1 MEVENTVKIF
11 NTMTNR
17 KEEFIPLN
25 PKEVNMYVCGP
36 TVYNFFHIGN
46 GRTFIVFDAVRRYLE
61 YRGYKVNFIQNFTDI
76 DDKMIKKANEEN
88 TTVKDIGDEYIAE
101 YYKDA
106 DALNIKRA
114 TVNPR
119 ATEFIDEIISFVKEL
134 VDKGY
139 AYEVDGDV
147 YFSTKKF
154 KSYGKL
160 SGQNLDEL
168 KAGASERVNLDE
180 KKNDPMDFAVWKSQ
194 KPGEPAWQS
203 PWGMGRPG
211 WHIECSCMAHKLL
224 GDTIDIHAGGE
235 DLVFPH
241 HENEIAQSEART
253 GKPFANYWM
262 HSAFIN
268 IDNKKMSKSLNNFF
282 TAREILKKYN
292 SDVIRLFML
301 AGHYRTQL
309 NFSIELLDSTKAS
322 LERLNNAISNLEN
335 LLGEVKRQNLNDDER
350 EYTKNLDS
358 YRDKYIEKMDD
369 DFNTADAIS
378 VIFDLIRDIN
388 SNVNAGS
395 SKDLVVYS
403 LNLIKELGEPLGIL
417 QKTTKG
423 SLEEE
428 IENLIAARQQA
439 RKDRNWALSDKIRDD
454 LKSRGIVLEDT
465 PQGVRWKKA

>member
-1 MEVENTVKIF
+1 MKIF
-11 NTMTNR
+11 NTMTNK
-17 KEEFIPLN
+17 KEEFVPIKPG
-25 PKEVNMYVCGP
+25 EVNMYVCGP

-46 GRTFIVFDAVRRYLE
+46 GRTFIVFDTVRRYLE
-61 YRGYKVNFIQNFTDI
+61 YRGYKVNFVQNFTDI

-88 TTVKDIGDEYIAE
+88 TTVREIGDKYIAE

-106 DALNIKRA
+106 DGLNIKRA
-114 TVNPR
+114 TINPR
-119 ATEFIDEIISFVKEL
+119 ATEFMDEIITFVKEL

-139 AYEVDGDV
+139 AYEVNGDV

-154 KSYGKL
+154 KEYGKL
-160 SGQNLDEL
+160 SGQNLEEL
-168 KAGASERVNLDE
+168 QAGARISIDER
-180 KKNDPMDFAVWKSQ
+180 KQDPMDFAIWKAQ
-194 KPGEPAWQS
+194 KLGEPAWES
-203 PWGMGRPG
+203 PWGLGRPG

-262 HSAFIN
+262 HAAFIN

-282 TAREILKKYN
+282 TAREILQKYDP
-292 SDVIRLFML
+292 DVIRLFML

-309 NFSIELLDSTKAS
+309 NFSVELLDSSKAS
-322 LERLNNAISNLEN
+322 LERLYNSIGNLES
-335 LLGEVKRQNLNDDER
+335 LLGEVKLQNMKDE
-350 EYTKNLDS
+350 ESIYAKNLES
-358 YRDKYIEKMDD
+358 YREKYIEKMDD

-378 VIFDLIRDIN
+378 VIFDFIRDIN
-388 SNVNAGS
+388 TNVNADS
-395 SKDLVVYS
+395 SKDMVS
-403 LNLIKELGEPLGIL
+403 FALNLIRELGEPLGIL

-423 SLEEE
+423 SLEDE

-439 RKDRNWALSDKIRDD
+439 RKDKNWALSDKIRDD
-454 LKSRGIVLEDT
+454 LKARGIVLEDT
-465 PQGVRWKKA
+465 PQGVRWKKVE